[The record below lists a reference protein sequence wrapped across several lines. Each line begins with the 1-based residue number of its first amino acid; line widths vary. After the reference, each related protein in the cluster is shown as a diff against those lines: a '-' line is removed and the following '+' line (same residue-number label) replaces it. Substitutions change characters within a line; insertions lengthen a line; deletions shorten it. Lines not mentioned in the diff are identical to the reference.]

1 MVEPQRPTKMPSS
14 KRRPAW
20 AQELIRDAKIY
31 GAPEKY
37 LRESKKLKLYSNNVA
52 CL

>member
-1 MVEPQRPTKMPSS
+1 MAEPQRPEDIPSH

-20 AQELIRDAKIY
+20 AQELIRDAKKY

-37 LRESKKLKLYSNNVA
+37 LRESKKL
-52 CL
+52 